1 MSTRKMKGKDWDPW
15 EFGDSDEAVCVVF
28 PGIKNSKNGPRA
40 MWMGFVVA
48 FKGEEWGM
56 FGTWGWGPNNLNQ
69 EILHH
74 SGDWIYG
81 ERKEFVLWP
90 RVQNL
95 VPEWFSEEFATA
107 KSKTILAGDFVV
119 ANRFHPNEIKVGRW
133 NFGYR
138 IDVPIGEEFEE
149 RLKKL
154 YMKLPRASVSDAR
167 DVVEEMKRCLPTG
180 DRILKWGL
188 NAAQKEDLKKRQ
200 FGWLALDSERLSRA
214 EASIE
219 STLRRT
225 RGASFA
231 KGDAMTEHSRIL
243 RSVWDAENEERNRL
257 LKIKKKH
264 VRRKPR
270 LGKPNFF
277 SMVNATQQLTT
288 LHNEI

>member
-48 FKGEEWGM
+48 FKGDDWGM
-56 FGTWGWGPNNLNQ
+56 FGSWGWGPNNLNQ

-74 SGDWIYG
+74 NGDWIEG
-81 ERKEFVLWP
+81 ETKEFVIWP
-90 RVQNL
+90 RVGNL
-95 VPEWFSEEFATA
+95 VPGWFSEEFATA

-119 ANRFHPNEIKVGRW
+119 ANRFYTDQIKVGRW
-133 NFGYR
+133 KLGYR
-138 IDVPIGEEFEE
+138 IDDRIGDEFEE
-149 RLKKL
+149 RLEKL
-154 YMKLPRASVSDAR
+154 YTKLPRASVSDAR
-167 DVVEEMKRCLPTG
+167 EVVEEMKRCLPTG

-188 NAAQKEDLKKRQ
+188 NDAQKEEIKKRE
-200 FGWLALDSERLSRA
+200 FGRLALICEMHARA
-214 EASIE
+214 DASIY
-219 STLRRT
+219 STLQRT

-231 KGDAMTEHSRIL
+231 QCDAMTEHSRIL
-243 RSVWDAENEERNRL
+243 RALWDFENEEKLRL
-257 LKIKKKH
+257 HRIAKKH

-270 LGKPNFF
+270 VGKPNFF